1 MKTFFT
7 LVTLLSTTLFFAQA
21 YSGKGDVKFGVGVN
35 IQSDGTGISGTLD
48 YGLGENISI
57 GIQSIYLLG
66 VEDYESES
74 FGLVE
79 NPQFEDRFDIRA
91 RFNAN
96 LGNVINISE
105 AFDVY
110 PGLSL
115 GLKNFGAHLGSRYFF
130 TNGFGVFGEIQF
142 PIAKYN
148 NEDFSPAIAP
158 RKELNNQFNF
168 TIGASFNI

>member
-66 VEDYESES
+66 VEDYESE
-74 FGLVE
+74 
-79 NPQFEDRFDIRA
+79 
-91 RFNAN
+91 
-96 LGNVINISE
+96 
-105 AFDVY
+105 
-110 PGLSL
+110 
-115 GLKNFGAHLGSRYFF
+115 
-130 TNGFGVFGEIQF
+130 
-142 PIAKYN
+142 
-148 NEDFSPAIAP
+148 
-158 RKELNNQFNF
+158 
-168 TIGASFNI
+168 